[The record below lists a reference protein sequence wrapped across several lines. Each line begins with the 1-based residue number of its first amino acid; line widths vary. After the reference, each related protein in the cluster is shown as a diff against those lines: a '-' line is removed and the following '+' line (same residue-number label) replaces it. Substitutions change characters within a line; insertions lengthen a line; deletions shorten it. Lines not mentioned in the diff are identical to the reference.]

1 MYLIQLLLPLTGNPD
16 DVAWFSKT
24 REELA
29 DRFGGVTAYSRSPA
43 QGIWISPDGEKE
55 RDSVLM
61 VEVFTEVFDRAW
73 WQAYQKTL
81 ASRFRQEAI
90 HVRALPADVP

>member
-1 MYLIQLLLPLTGNPD
+1 MYLIQLLLPVTGNPD
-16 DVAWFSKT
+16 DVASFSMT

-43 QGIWISPDGEKE
+43 QGIWISPQGDKE

-61 VEVFTEVFDRAW
+61 VEVFTETFDRAW

-81 ASRFRQEAI
+81 ASRFHQEEI